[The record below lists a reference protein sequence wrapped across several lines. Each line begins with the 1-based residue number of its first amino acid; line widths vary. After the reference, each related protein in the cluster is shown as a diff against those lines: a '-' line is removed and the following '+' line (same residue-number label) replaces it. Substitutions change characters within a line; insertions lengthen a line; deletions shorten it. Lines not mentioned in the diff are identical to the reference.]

1 MSEHTITVAGVAVDT
16 RHWIG
21 GERVASAQTFPD
33 VSPIDGSTIGEISR
47 GTAME
52 AAAAVAA
59 AKAAFPAW
67 AATSRAERARILHA
81 IADGVEK
88 RIEELS
94 IVETTDNGALLR
106 SHRRGVMP
114 RVAHNFR
121 FFADWLLKLE
131 HEDFETR
138 GHTNHVSWDPAG
150 PSVLIT
156 PWNAP
161 LMLATWKV
169 APALAAGNTVILK
182 PAEWTP
188 LTASLLADIAAEA
201 GLPAGVL
208 NVVQGYGSEIG
219 DALTSHP
226 DVRRISFTGS
236 VPTAKRIAESAAAN
250 LTPLSLELG
259 GKSPLLVFA
268 DADLDLAVDLAVE
281 QYDNAGQV
289 CLAATR
295 FLVEESVAEEFTRR
309 FVEKA
314 GQLTQ
319 GDPRGE
325 ATDIGP
331 NIHPLQLEKI
341 DGFVQRAVAAGARAV
356 IGGHRKDG
364 QYYAPTLLTDV
375 AQDSEIV
382 QEEVFGPVLTL
393 QTFATEDEAV
403 RLANDTRFGLAA
415 TLATGDPERAE
426 RVTAQ
431 LVAGTVWTNCFFV
444 RDLQAPFGG
453 SRHSGVGREGGT
465 WSFDFYCDLKNTVDL
480 AERMERTM
488 GEIVGAGLLAH
499 VPTIVLP
506 EETRLELNGGK
517 EITLVTG
524 LHQLRKDV
532 FERDDYDTVV
542 VLDSHW
548 ATTVE
553 FVVTA
558 QQRRAGLFT
567 SEELPRG
574 MCRMP
579 YDFPGDPELAHNI
592 AASSPTSTAPGSPR
606 SRTSTCRSTTP
617 PPTCGS
623 SWGRGCPTSGG

>member
-1 MSEHTITVAGVAVDT
+1 MTEHTLTVAGVAVDT

-21 GERVASAQTFPD
+21 GERVASAGTFTD
-33 VSPIDGSTIGEISR
+33 VSPIDGSVIGEIAR
-47 GTAME
+47 GTGTE

-59 AKAAFPAW
+59 AKAAFPGW
-67 AATSRAERARILHA
+67 AATPRAERARLLHA

-88 RIEELS
+88 RIEELAV
-94 IVETTDNGALLR
+94 VETTDNGALLR

-121 FFADWLLKLE
+121 FFADWLLTLE
-131 HEDFETR
+131 HEDFDTRPSGGSAAGR

-161 LMLATWKV
+161 LMLSTWKV
-169 APALAAGNTVILK
+169 APALAAGNTVVLK

-236 VPTAKRIAESAAAN
+236 VPTAQRISASAAAN

-295 FLVEESVAEEFTRR
+295 ILVEEPIAEEFTRR
-309 FVEKA
+309 FAAKA
-314 GQLTQ
+314 SAIVQ
-319 GDPRGE
+319 GDPRDE

-331 NIHPLQLEKI
+331 NIHPRQLEKI
-341 DGFVQRAVAAGARAV
+341 DGFVQRALAAGARAV

-393 QTFATEDEAV
+393 QTFRTEDEAV

-415 TLATGDPERAE
+415 TVATGDKQRAG

-431 LVAGTVWTNCFFV
+431 LVAGTVWVNCFFV

-465 WSFDFYCDLKNTVDL
+465 WSFDFYCDLKNTV
-480 AERMERTM
+480 
-488 GEIVGAGLLAH
+488 
-499 VPTIVLP
+499 
-506 EETRLELNGGK
+506 
-517 EITLVTG
+517 
-524 LHQLRKDV
+524 
-532 FERDDYDTVV
+532 
-542 VLDSHW
+542 
-548 ATTVE
+548 
-553 FVVTA
+553 
-558 QQRRAGLFT
+558 
-567 SEELPRG
+567 
-574 MCRMP
+574 
-579 YDFPGDPELAHNI
+579 
-592 AASSPTSTAPGSPR
+592 TAPKGWKDH
-606 SRTSTCRSTTP
+606 
-617 PPTCGS
+617 G
-623 SWGRGCPTSGG
+623 

>member
-1 MSEHTITVAGVAVDT
+1 MTEHTLTVAGVAVDT

-21 GERVASAQTFPD
+21 GERVASAGTFTD
-33 VSPIDGSTIGEISR
+33 VSPIDGSVIGEIAR
-47 GTAME
+47 GTGTE
-52 AAAAVAA
+52 AEAAVAA
-59 AKAAFPAW
+59 AKAAFPGW
-67 AATSRAERARILHA
+67 AATPRAERARLLHA

-88 RIEELS
+88 RIEELAV
-94 IVETTDNGALLR
+94 VETTDNGALLH

-121 FFADWLLKLE
+121 FFADWLLTLE

-138 GHTNHVSWDPAG
+138 GHTNHVSRDPAG

-161 LMLATWKV
+161 LMLSTWKV
-169 APALAAGNTVILK
+169 APALAAGNTVVLK

-236 VPTAKRIAESAAAN
+236 VPTAQRISASAAAN

-295 FLVEESVAEEFTRR
+295 ILVEEPVAEEFTRR
-309 FVEKA
+309 FTAKA
-314 GQLTQ
+314 SAIVQ
-319 GDPRGE
+319 GDPRDE
-325 ATDIGP
+325 ATDVGP
-331 NIHPLQLEKI
+331 NIHPRQLEKI
-341 DGFVQRAVAAGARAV
+341 DGFVQRALAAGARAV

-364 QYYAPTLLTDV
+364 RYYAPTLLTDV

-393 QTFATEDEAV
+393 QTFRTEDEAV

-415 TLATGDPERAE
+415 TVATGDKQRAG

-431 LVAGTVWTNCFFV
+431 LVAGTVWVNCFFV

-453 SRHSGVGREGGT
+453 SLHSGVGREGGT
-465 WSFDFYCDLKNTVDL
+465 WSFDFYCDLKNTV
-480 AERMERTM
+480 
-488 GEIVGAGLLAH
+488 
-499 VPTIVLP
+499 
-506 EETRLELNGGK
+506 
-517 EITLVTG
+517 
-524 LHQLRKDV
+524 
-532 FERDDYDTVV
+532 
-542 VLDSHW
+542 
-548 ATTVE
+548 
-553 FVVTA
+553 
-558 QQRRAGLFT
+558 
-567 SEELPRG
+567 
-574 MCRMP
+574 
-579 YDFPGDPELAHNI
+579 
-592 AASSPTSTAPGSPR
+592 TAPKGWKDH
-606 SRTSTCRSTTP
+606 
-617 PPTCGS
+617 G
-623 SWGRGCPTSGG
+623 

>member
-1 MSEHTITVAGVAVDT
+1 MSDKITVAGVTVDT

-21 GERVASAQTFPD
+21 GERVASAETFTD
-33 VSPIDGSTIGEISR
+33 VSPIDGSAIGEISR
-47 GTAME
+47 GTARE

-59 AKAAFPAW
+59 AKAAFPSW
-67 AATSRAERARILHA
+67 AATPRAERARVLHA

-88 RIEELS
+88 RIEGLA

-121 FFADWLLKLE
+121 FFADWLLGLD
-131 HEDFETR
+131 HEDFDTR

-150 PSVLIT
+150 PCVLIT

-169 APALAAGNTVILK
+169 APALAAGDTVVLK
-182 PAEWTP
+182 PAEWSP

-201 GLPAGVL
+201 GLPDGVL

-236 VPTAKRIAESAAAN
+236 VPTARRIAASAAAN

-295 FLVEESVAEEFTRR
+295 LLVEEPVAEEFTRR

-314 GQLTQ
+314 AALTQ
-319 GDPRGE
+319 GDPRDD

-331 NIHPLQLEKI
+331 NIHPRQLEKI
-341 DGFVQRAVAAGARAV
+341 DGFVRRAVEAGARAV

-393 QTFATEDEAV
+393 QTFTDEDQAV

-415 TLATGDPERAE
+415 TVATGDPERAE
-426 RVTAQ
+426 RVTGQ
-431 LVAGTVWTNCFFV
+431 LVAGTVWVNCFFV
-444 RDLQAPFGG
+444 RDLRAPFGG
-453 SRHSGVGREGGT
+453 SRHSGVGREGGS
-465 WSFDFYCDLKNTVDL
+465 WSFDFYCDLKNTV
-480 AERMERTM
+480 
-488 GEIVGAGLLAH
+488 
-499 VPTIVLP
+499 
-506 EETRLELNGGK
+506 
-517 EITLVTG
+517 
-524 LHQLRKDV
+524 
-532 FERDDYDTVV
+532 
-542 VLDSHW
+542 
-548 ATTVE
+548 
-553 FVVTA
+553 
-558 QQRRAGLFT
+558 
-567 SEELPRG
+567 
-574 MCRMP
+574 
-579 YDFPGDPELAHNI
+579 
-592 AASSPTSTAPGSPR
+592 TAPKGWNQDH
-606 SRTSTCRSTTP
+606 
-617 PPTCGS
+617 G
-623 SWGRGCPTSGG
+623 

>member
-1 MSEHTITVAGVAVDT
+1 MPDKITVAGITVDT

-21 GERVASAQTFPD
+21 GRRVASRDTFTD
-33 VSPIDGSTIGEISR
+33 HSPIDGTALGEVAR
-47 GTAME
+47 GGPAEAE
-52 AAAAVAA
+52 AAIAA

-81 IADGVEK
+81 IAGGVEK
-88 RIEELS
+88 RIEELAV
-94 IVETTDNGALLR
+94 VETADNGALLR

-121 FFADWLLKLE
+121 FFADWLLQLD
-131 HEDFETR
+131 HEGFETR
-138 GHTNHVSWDPAG
+138 GHSNHVSWDPAG
-150 PSVLIT
+150 PCVLIT

-169 APALAAGNTVILK
+169 APALAAGNTVVLK
-182 PAEWTP
+182 PAEWSP

-208 NVVQGYGSEIG
+208 NVVQGYGVEIG

-236 VPTAKRIAESAAAN
+236 VPTARRIAASAAAN
-250 LTPLSLELG
+250 LTPLSFELG

-295 FLVEESVAEEFTRR
+295 ILVEESVAEEFTRR

-314 GQLTQ
+314 GRLSQ
-319 GDPRGE
+319 GDPRDEG
-325 ATDIGP
+325 TDIGP
-331 NIHPLQLEKI
+331 NIHPRQLAKI
-341 DGFVQRAVAAGARAV
+341 DAFVRRAIEAGARAV
-356 IGGHRKDG
+356 IGGHPQGG

-415 TLATGDPERAE
+415 TVATGDRARSE

-431 LVAGTVWTNCFFV
+431 LVAGTVWVNCFFV

-453 SRHSGVGREGGT
+453 SRLSGVGREGGT
-465 WSFDFYCDLKNTVDL
+465 WSFDFYCDLKNTV
-480 AERMERTM
+480 
-488 GEIVGAGLLAH
+488 
-499 VPTIVLP
+499 
-506 EETRLELNGGK
+506 
-517 EITLVTG
+517 
-524 LHQLRKDV
+524 
-532 FERDDYDTVV
+532 
-542 VLDSHW
+542 
-548 ATTVE
+548 
-553 FVVTA
+553 
-558 QQRRAGLFT
+558 
-567 SEELPRG
+567 
-574 MCRMP
+574 
-579 YDFPGDPELAHNI
+579 
-592 AASSPTSTAPGSPR
+592 TAPKGWKDH
-606 SRTSTCRSTTP
+606 
-617 PPTCGS
+617 G
-623 SWGRGCPTSGG
+623 

>member
-1 MSEHTITVAGVAVDT
+1 MSQHTITVAGVAVDA

-21 GERVASAQTFPD
+21 GERVASTRTFPD

-47 GTAME
+47 GTATE

-81 IADGVEK
+81 IAGGVEK
-88 RIEELS
+88 RIEELA

-121 FFADWLLKLE
+121 FFADWLLQLD
-131 HEDFETR
+131 HEDFDTR

-150 PSVLIT
+150 PCVLIT

-169 APALAAGNTVILK
+169 APALAAGNTVVLK
-182 PAEWTP
+182 PAEWSP

-236 VPTAKRIAESAAAN
+236 VPTAKRIAESAAAH

-268 DADLDLAVDLAVE
+268 DGDLDLAVDLAVE

-289 CLAATR
+289 CLAGTR
-295 FLVEESVAEEFTRR
+295 LLVEEPVAEEFTRR
-309 FVEKA
+309 FVERASALK
-314 GQLTQ
+314 Q
-319 GDPRGE
+319 GDPRDE

-331 NIHPLQLEKI
+331 NIHPRQLEKI
-341 DGFVQRAVAAGARAV
+341 DGFVQRALAAGARAV
-356 IGGHRKDG
+356 IGGHRKED

-375 AQDSEIV
+375 APDAEIV

-393 QTFATEDEAV
+393 QTFTDEEEAV
-403 RLANDTRFGLAA
+403 RLANGTRFGLAA
-415 TLATGDPERAE
+415 TVVTGDPERAE
-426 RVTAQ
+426 RVTAR
-431 LVAGTVWTNCFFV
+431 LVAGTVWVNCFFV

-453 SRHSGVGREGGT
+453 SRLSGVGREGGT
-465 WSFDFYCDLKNTVDL
+465 WSFDFYCDVKNTV
-480 AERMERTM
+480 
-488 GEIVGAGLLAH
+488 
-499 VPTIVLP
+499 
-506 EETRLELNGGK
+506 
-517 EITLVTG
+517 
-524 LHQLRKDV
+524 
-532 FERDDYDTVV
+532 
-542 VLDSHW
+542 
-548 ATTVE
+548 
-553 FVVTA
+553 
-558 QQRRAGLFT
+558 
-567 SEELPRG
+567 
-574 MCRMP
+574 
-579 YDFPGDPELAHNI
+579 
-592 AASSPTSTAPGSPR
+592 TAPKGWKDH
-606 SRTSTCRSTTP
+606 
-617 PPTCGS
+617 G
-623 SWGRGCPTSGG
+623 

>member
-1 MSEHTITVAGVAVDT
+1 MTEHRITVAGVAVDT

-21 GERVASAQTFPD
+21 GERVASADTFTD
-33 VSPIDGSTIGEISR
+33 VSPIDGSTIGEIAR
-47 GTAME
+47 GTATE

-81 IADGVEK
+81 IAEGVEK
-88 RIEELS
+88 RLEELA

-114 RVAHNFR
+114 RVAQNFR
-121 FFADWLLKLE
+121 FFADWLLKLD

-169 APALAAGNTVILK
+169 APALAAGNTVVLK
-182 PAEWTP
+182 SAEWSP
-188 LTASLLADIAAEA
+188 LTASLLADIAAGA

-208 NVVQGYGSEIG
+208 NVVQGYGAEIG
-219 DALTSHP
+219 DALTSNP

-236 VPTAKRIAESAAAN
+236 VPTARRIAESAAAN

-295 FLVEESVAEEFTRR
+295 LLVEESVAEEFTRR
-309 FVEKA
+309 FVDRATALK
-314 GQLTQ
+314 Q
-319 GDPRGE
+319 GDPRDE

-331 NIHPLQLEKI
+331 NIHLRQLEKI
-341 DGFVQRAVAAGARAV
+341 DGFVQRALASGARAV
-356 IGGHRKDG
+356 IGGHRGDG
-364 QYYAPTLLTDV
+364 HYYAPTLLTDV
-375 AQDSEIV
+375 RQDSEIV

-393 QTFATEDEAV
+393 QTFADEEEAV

-415 TLATGDPERAE
+415 TVATGSRERAD
-426 RVTAQ
+426 RVTAR
-431 LVAGTVWTNCFFV
+431 LVAGTVWVNCFFV

-453 SRHSGVGREGGT
+453 SRLSGVGREGGT
-465 WSFDFYCDLKNTVDL
+465 WSFDFYCDLKNTV
-480 AERMERTM
+480 
-488 GEIVGAGLLAH
+488 
-499 VPTIVLP
+499 
-506 EETRLELNGGK
+506 
-517 EITLVTG
+517 
-524 LHQLRKDV
+524 
-532 FERDDYDTVV
+532 
-542 VLDSHW
+542 
-548 ATTVE
+548 
-553 FVVTA
+553 
-558 QQRRAGLFT
+558 
-567 SEELPRG
+567 
-574 MCRMP
+574 
-579 YDFPGDPELAHNI
+579 
-592 AASSPTSTAPGSPR
+592 TAPKGWEHNH
-606 SRTSTCRSTTP
+606 
-617 PPTCGS
+617 G
-623 SWGRGCPTSGG
+623 